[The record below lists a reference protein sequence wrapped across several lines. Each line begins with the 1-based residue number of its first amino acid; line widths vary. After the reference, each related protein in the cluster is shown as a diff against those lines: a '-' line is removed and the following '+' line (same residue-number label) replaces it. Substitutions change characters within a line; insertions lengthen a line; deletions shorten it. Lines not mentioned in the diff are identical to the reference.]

1 MDDGAASRL
10 SGLPCVGCLLNLLQD
25 VASDPTLPRTR
36 EVTCPACQHN
46 EAVFFSASS
55 EQVSA

>member
-1 MDDGAASRL
+1 
-10 SGLPCVGCLLNLLQD
+10 LLQD